1 MFYVITEDRFMRQ
14 QQKRVQ
20 KARID
25 KQNKEFDYNKPISK
39 CNICYTLCGWHCYEC
54 ETDFCQDHFV
64 QHKEKGLCKK
74 VIQ

>member
-1 MFYVITEDRFMRQ
+1 MRQ

-20 KARID
+20 KARFD

-64 QHKEKGLCKK
+64 QHKERGLCKK

>member
-20 KARID
+20 KARFD

-64 QHKEKGLCKK
+64 QHKERGLCKK